1 MSDQSLWI
9 LVLLAIL
16 ATYLW
21 RFLGALF
28 SRRIDP
34 DGAVFQWVTC
44 VSYAMLAGLI
54 ARMVILPVGSLDGVP
69 LWIRLAGI
77 VVGMGVFFL
86 ARRQV
91 LVGVGAG
98 VVVFVAL
105 VAGLVTGA

>member
-1 MSDQSLWI
+1 MNEQNLWP
-9 LVLLAIL
+9 LVIAAIL

-21 RFLGALF
+21 RFLGTLF

-34 DGAVFQWVTC
+34 EGAVFQWVTC

-54 ARMVILPVGSLDGVP
+54 ARMVLLPVGSLVEVP
-69 LWIRLAGI
+69 FWIRVIGI
-77 VVGMGVFFL
+77 VVGLAVFFA

-98 VVVFVAL
+98 LAVFVVL
-105 VAGLVTGA
+105 VANS

>member
-1 MSDQSLWI
+1 MSAQDNLWP
-9 LVLLAIL
+9 LVIGAIL

-21 RFLGALF
+21 RFLGTLF

-34 DGAVFQWVTC
+34 QGAAFEWISC

-54 ARMVILPVGSLDGVP
+54 SRMVLLPAGSLTEVP
-69 LWIRLAGI
+69 LWIRI
-77 VVGMGVFFL
+77 VGVAVGLSVFFI

-98 VVVFVAL
+98 LAVFIAL
-105 VAGLVTGA
+105 VAYS